1 MKYITGIIL
10 TLLMVGSIVA
20 QSRTAVPA
28 ELIGTWSEGS
38 ASILQEQNMTTGALS
53 SKYGSSIG
61 YEIRADGTFQYAAL
75 IKSTMYGC
83 TTSLWNDRRGK
94 ISIEGDVITFTPH
107 KDYWLNT
114 NSCYP
119 SANKEKNKEL
129 EAKAFNYEVG
139 ERNGKTWLCMREVGK
154 TKVEDI
160 LCYPRTKD

>member
-61 YEIRADGTFQYAAL
+61 YEITADGTFQYAGL
-75 IKSTMYGC
+75 MKSTMYGC
-83 TTSLWNDRRGK
+83 TTTLWNDQRGK
-94 ISIEGDVITFTPH
+94 ISVDGDRITFTPR

-119 SANKEKNKEL
+119 SANKETNKEL
-129 EAKAFNYEVG
+129 QAKTYNFEVG
-139 ERNGKTWLCMREVGK
+139 AKEGKEWLCLREVGK
-154 TKVEDI
+154 TEVKDI
-160 LCYPRTKD
+160 ICYPRTND